1 MSGGVKTTIKWLA
14 VAAVCVGAYLAW
26 QRWFQ
31 SASTQPAFRTVT
43 LQKGDFVDKV
53 QATGTLE
60 PEELI
65 DVGAQMSGI
74 ITSFGKGEDGKSIDY
89 GSDVKQGQLLAV
101 IDDTF
106 VNLDIRKLEA
116 NVLQA
121 KAAIARAEANI
132 TQAEANWNQAR
143 RDRDRAEKLGAGD
156 ALSQASFDQYISAEE
171 ASAAALVSARAS
183 LEEAQASYASATAQL
198 DREKENIKYV
208 QITSPVDGTVIV
220 RQVNVG
226 QTVVSNMSAS
236 SLFLIARDLRRMQI
250 WASVNEADIT
260 KVRKGQPVRYTVEG
274 LPDVFEGVVNKIRLN
289 ATMTSNVVT
298 YIVEIDIENPDR
310 KLLPYMSANVDFIVK
325 EDKGVLMAPN
335 EVFLFTPPPA
345 LIDAAAAPEV
355 RLDRLPEN
363 AVTIWRR
370 SGAGKV
376 APLRVLRGDDDGAR
390 SVVTAL
396 DGSPLEEGLE
406 LVGGISEV
414 TGDEEGT
421 AGSKNLFGMTPPK
434 RRSRSTGEEAATGA
448 GSGKNAS
455 PRGSGADRHG
465 PPPM

>member
-1 MSGGVKTTIKWLA
+1 MSGGVKKAIKWLA
-14 VAAVCVGAYLAW
+14 AAVVCAGAYLAW
-26 QRWFQ
+26 QHWFQ
-31 SASTQPAFRTVT
+31 GGPKQLSFRTAT
-43 LQKGDFVDKV
+43 LQKGDFIDKV

-74 ITSFGKGEDGKSIDY
+74 ITSFGKDENGKSIDY

-132 TQAEANWNQAR
+132 EQSEANWKQAR

-171 ASAAALVSARAS
+171 SAAAALVSAKAS
-183 LEEAQASYASATAQL
+183 LQEAEASYASATAQL

-260 KVRKGQPVRYTVEG
+260 KVRQGQLVRYTVEG

-298 YIVEIDIENPDR
+298 YIVEIDIDNPER

-325 EDKGVLMAPN
+325 EDKGVLMVPN

-345 LIDAAAAPEV
+345 LVDAAAAPE
-355 RLDRLPEN
+355 LQPDKLPAN
-363 AVTIWRR
+363 AATVWRR

-376 APLRVLRGDDDGAR
+376 APLYVLRGDDDGTK
-390 SVVTAL
+390 SVITAL
-396 DGSPLEEGLE
+396 DGSPLQQE
-406 LVGGISEV
+406 LQLVSGVYEAAED
-414 TGDEEGT
+414 DEN
-421 AGSKNLFGMTPPK
+421 ASGSKNLFGMTPPK
-434 RRSRSTGEEAATGA
+434 RRTRSTGEAEA
-448 GSGKNAS
+448 GSAPGKNAS
-455 PRGSGADRHG
+455 PHGSGAERHG

>member
-1 MSGGVKTTIKWLA
+1 MSGGVQTTFKWLA
-14 VAAVCVGAYLAW
+14 AVVVCAGVYLAW
-26 QRWFQ
+26 QHWFQ
-31 SASTQPAFRTVT
+31 SGPKSVAFRTATV
-43 LQKGDFVDKV
+43 QRGDFIDKV

-74 ITSFGKGEDGKSIDY
+74 ITSFGKDENGKSIDY

-132 TQAEANWNQAR
+132 EQAQATWKQAK

-171 ASAAALVSARAS
+171 AAAAALVSAKAS
-183 LEEAQASYASATAQL
+183 LEEARASYASATAQL

-260 KVRKGQPVRYTVEG
+260 KVRKGQLVRYTVEG

-298 YIVEIDIENPDR
+298 YIVEIDIENPNR
-310 KLLPYMSANVDFIVK
+310 KLLPYMSANVDFVVK
-325 EDKGVLMAPN
+325 EDKGVCLVPN
-335 EVFLFTPPPA
+335 EVFSFMPPPA
-345 LIDAAAAPEV
+345 IVDATAAPETPAG
-355 RLDRLPEN
+355 RLP
-363 AVTIWRR
+363 AHAATVWKR
-370 SGAGKV
+370 SGEGKV
-376 APLRVLRGDDDGAR
+376 APLLVLRGDDDGTR

-396 DGSPLEEGLE
+396 DGGALPDGLE
-406 LVGGISEV
+406 LVSGIFELSE
-414 TGDEEGT
+414 GEEAA
-421 AGSKNLFGMTPPK
+421 AGSKNLFGMNPPK
-434 RRSRSTGEEAATGA
+434 RRSRSTGEEAAA
-448 GSGKNAS
+448 APGSGKNAPANS
-455 PRGSGADRHG
+455 SGKDRHG

>member
-1 MSGGVKTTIKWLA
+1 MSGGVKKAIKWLA
-14 VAAVCVGAYLAW
+14 AAVVCAGAYLAW
-26 QRWFQ
+26 QHWFQ
-31 SASTQPAFRTVT
+31 GGPKQLSFRTAT
-43 LQKGDFVDKV
+43 LQKGDFIDKV

-74 ITSFGKGEDGKSIDY
+74 ITSFGKDENGKSIDY

-132 TQAEANWNQAR
+132 EQSEANWKQAR

-171 ASAAALVSARAS
+171 SAAAALVSAKAS
-183 LEEAQASYASATAQL
+183 LQEAEASYASATAQL

-260 KVRKGQPVRYTVEG
+260 KVRQGQLVRYTVEG

-298 YIVEIDIENPDR
+298 YIVEIDIDNPER

-325 EDKGVLMAPN
+325 EDKGVLMVPN

-345 LIDAAAAPEV
+345 LVDAAAAPE
-355 RLDRLPEN
+355 LQPDKLPAN
-363 AVTIWRR
+363 AATVWRR

-376 APLRVLRGDDDGAR
+376 APLYVLRGDDDGTK
-390 SVVTAL
+390 SVITAL
-396 DGSPLEEGLE
+396 DGSPLQQGLQ
-406 LVGGISEV
+406 LVSGVYEAAED
-414 TGDEEGT
+414 DEN
-421 AGSKNLFGMTPPK
+421 ASGSKNLFGMTPPK
-434 RRSRSTGEEAATGA
+434 RRTRSTGEAEA
-448 GSGKNAS
+448 GSAPGKNAS
-455 PRGSGADRHG
+455 PHGSGAERHG